1 MTKNSKPRTSN
12 ARSSRKQSNVAP
24 ATEAERA
31 ALTFVRQDIKFE
43 WSNEDWGLAH
53 LPNVRMA
60 TLALQKDHVELQQLW
75 VDLVE
80 DGLAPDL
87 LERWCETKH
96 HLNALAVLIDD
107 ALTRSFLVL
116 ERLGY
121 SPDNPPPG
129 EIHA

>member
-1 MTKNSKPRTSN
+1 MRKMSTSKASTKQE
-12 ARSSRKQSNVAP
+12 SRKQRNDAA
-24 ATEAERA
+24 ATDAERA
-31 ALTFVRQDIKFE
+31 LLTFTGQDIKFD

-53 LPNVRMA
+53 LSNVRMA
-60 TLALQKDHVELQQLW
+60 TLALQKNHLELQQLW
-75 VDLVE
+75 TEIVE

-96 HLNALAVLIDD
+96 HLNALVTIIDN

-121 SPDNPPPG
+121 SPENPPPG
-129 EIHA
+129 DIPA